1 MRLQSSNLYTFQKS
15 VAGKRRYKTSTNVIA
30 ALSLVGGV
38 GIDLWLNPNALAM
51 FAPTNT
57 VINGGVTT
65 ATGLSVESGYG
76 PVQVQITSDNGK
88 LTKIEMVRAISTGG
102 RDAAFP
108 LLIAAAIEANGSN
121 IGNVSQATYTSDAFR
136 KSLDSAIAKIK

>member
-1 MRLQSSNLYTFQKS
+1 
-15 VAGKRRYKTSTNVIA
+15 
-30 ALSLVGGV
+30 
-38 GIDLWLNPNALAM
+38 M

>member
-1 MRLQSSNLYTFQKS
+1 MQSSNLYTFQKS
-15 VAGKRRYKTSTNVIA
+15 VAGKRRYKTSTSVIA
-30 ALSLVGGV
+30 ALSLVGGI

-76 PVQVQITSDNGK
+76 PVQVQITSDSGK

>member
-15 VAGKRRYKTSTNVIA
+15 VAGKRRYKTSTIVIA
-30 ALSLVGGV
+30 VLSLIGAV
-38 GIDLWLNPNALAM
+38 GIDLWLNPNALSM

>member
-15 VAGKRRYKTSTNVIA
+15 VAGKRRYKTSTSVIA
-30 ALSLVGGV
+30 ALSLVGGI

-76 PVQVQITSDNGK
+76 PVQVQITSDSGK

>member
-1 MRLQSSNLYTFQKS
+1 MHLPSSNLYTFQQS
-15 VAGKRRYKTSTNVIA
+15 VAGKRKYKTSTIVIA
-30 ALSLVGGV
+30 ALSLLGAV

-57 VINGGVTT
+57 VIQGGITT
-65 ATGLSVESGYG
+65 ATGLSIESGYG
-76 PVQVQITSDNGK
+76 PVQVQVESENGK

-102 RDAAFP
+102 RDQAFP
-108 LLIAAAIEANGSN
+108 ILIAAALKANGSN